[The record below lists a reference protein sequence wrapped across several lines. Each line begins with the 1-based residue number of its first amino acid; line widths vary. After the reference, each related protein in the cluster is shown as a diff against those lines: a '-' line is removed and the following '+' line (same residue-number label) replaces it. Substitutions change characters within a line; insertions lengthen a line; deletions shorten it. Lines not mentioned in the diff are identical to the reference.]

1 MRIISLIIKYKI
13 VAVLLVFVLLFVGF
27 ITSPF
32 HSSNDL
38 FSDMK
43 VSVDVIP
50 NLGENQQ
57 IVFTEWQGQS
67 PQNIEDQITYPL
79 TTYLL
84 GLPQV
89 KTVRSSS
96 MFGVSSIY
104 VIFKDG
110 TDFYWARARLL
121 EKLTALPR
129 GMLPLGVQPSLGP
142 DATALGQVF
151 WYTLEGRDS
160 LGRVTGGW
168 SLQDTRN
175 IQDFY
180 LKNALASTNGVA
192 EVASIGGYVREYQ
205 IDVDPQLMRRY
216 KVSLKEVVKAARESN
231 LDIGAETIE
240 INKMEYFVRGL
251 GQISS
256 LTDLEEA
263 VVKVSNFK
271 PIRIKD
277 VARVTIGPA
286 DRRGILD
293 KGGAEVVGGV
303 VTARYGENPLK
314 VIEDLRDKIAVVG
327 KGLPSKKL
335 RNGSTSKLTIVP
347 FYDRGNLIEDT
358 LGTLETTITLE
369 ILISIIVVLLL
380 LRSLRVSIIVSSL
393 MPLVVVFTF
402 IMMKVFRVDANIVSL
417 SGIAIAIGTVV
428 DMGIIMTENII
439 RHLKVKHPDQPLGK
453 TIILAANEVSGAIL
467 TAGITTIL
475 SFIPVFML
483 TGAERKLFFPLAFTK
498 TAALTGAILLAVTVV
513 PAIMAIFH
521 YRFPKKRR
529 LSLFIQIILALFG
542 IVGGFL
548 LSSTA
553 FLVLP
558 FATVYLLH
566 SFDVLTTP
574 KRNAINRFLGLSLIT
589 LVLAYYWQPLGPTSH
604 FLLNLLFVLFLLA
617 LVLVPLYFFLR
628 HYTTLLSWV
637 LENKRKSLVLPV
649 VVVFLGFLAMSNVQK
664 EFMPKLNEGD
674 FILMPTSLPY
684 AGVSEITNTLKQ
696 LDRAVATLPEV
707 AFSVGKAGR
716 VNSALDPAPLSMYE
730 NLIAIKPEYALDEQG
745 NLMRFKT
752 DGKGGFLTVQGDTV
766 APGSGVATTTLVP
779 NGDGAYYRNWRKH
792 IKDRQDI
799 WSEITAVT
807 RLPNIT
813 TSPQLQ
819 PIETRLVMLQTGMRS
834 NLGIKVYGQDLQ
846 AMELFS
852 LELEKTLKEIPGVLP
867 NTVFA
872 ERIVG
877 KPYLLIEPK
886 RKNIAKFGLS
896 VKDVQ
901 ETVAIAVGGKTV
913 AETIDGR
920 QRYAVR
926 VRYPRELRGS
936 PSEIGDILIDTP
948 VGSPVPLSQLA
959 EVYYE
964 KGPQSIK
971 GEDGFLVNYVTFDKL
986 DQLSEVEIVNRI
998 GSTLQNKIANNELA
1012 VPVGINYEFAGSY
1025 KDHLRSERTLSLVI
1039 PLVFA
1044 LILIILY
1051 IQFRSVT
1058 TSFMVFSGT
1067 AVAFAGGFILVW
1079 LYGQSWFF
1087 DIGLGENTFR
1097 DFLNIRT
1104 VNLSVAVWIGFIAL
1118 FGIATD
1124 DGVLMATYLDQ
1135 NFKKGTPKN
1144 VHEIRQKVIAAGNKR
1159 IRPCLMTTATTIL
1172 ALFPVLMSTGKGS
1185 EIMIPMAV
1193 PCLGGMLT
1201 ALVTLFIVP
1210 LLYSWRMEAKLSK
1223 SIIKEE

>member
-1 MRIISLIIKYKI
+1 MRIASFVLKYKI
-13 VAVLLVFVLLFVGF
+13 VAVLLVFAVLFLGVV
-27 ITSPF
+27 TSPF
-32 HSSNDL
+32 YSSNEL
-38 FSDMK
+38 FPDMK

-57 IVFTEWQGQS
+57 IVFTKWSGQS
-67 PQNIEDQITYPL
+67 PQNVEDQITYPL

-104 VIFKDG
+104 VIFKEG

-121 EKLTALPR
+121 EKLTALPSNL
-129 GMLPLGVQPSLGP
+129 LPLGVQPSLGP

-160 LGRVTGGW
+160 LGGVTGGW

-192 EVASIGGYVREYQ
+192 EVASIGGYVKEYQ
-205 IDVDPQLMRRY
+205 IDVDPQLMRKY
-216 KVSLKEVVKAARESN
+216 KVSLSQVVKAARESN
-231 LDIGAETIE
+231 LDIGAETVE

-256 LTDLEEA
+256 LADLEEA
-263 VVKVSNFK
+263 VVSVSNFK

-277 VARVTIGPA
+277 IARVKIGPA

-303 VTARYGENPLK
+303 ITARYGENPLK
-314 VIEDLRDKIAVVG
+314 VIQDLRDKIATVS
-327 KGLPSKKL
+327 KGLPTKKL
-335 RNGSTSKLTIVP
+335 GNGSTSKLTIVP
-347 FYDRGNLIEDT
+347 FYDRGNLIQDT
-358 LGTLETTITLE
+358 LGTLETAITLE

-380 LRSLRVSIIVSSL
+380 LRSLRISMIVSSL
-393 MPLVVVFTF
+393 MPLVVLFTF
-402 IMMKVFRVDANIVSL
+402 IMMKVFNVDANIVSL

-428 DMGIIMTENII
+428 DMGIIMTENIL
-439 RHLKVKHPDQPLGK
+439 RHLKDKKSNQPMNQ
-453 TIILAANEVSGAIL
+453 TILLAAKEVSGAIL
-467 TAGITTIL
+467 TAGVTTIL

-498 TAALTGAILLAVTVV
+498 TAALTGAMLLAVTVV
-513 PAIMAIFH
+513 PAIMAIF
-521 YRFPKKRR
+521 YYKFPKKPR
-529 LSLFIQIILALFG
+529 LSLFLQLLLGLFG
-542 IVGGFL
+542 IFGGFL

-558 FATVYLLH
+558 FVAVHVLH
-566 SFDVLTTP
+566 SFNVFTSP
-574 KRNAINRFLGLSLIT
+574 KRNRINRFLGLAIIV
-589 LVLAYYWQPLGPTSH
+589 LVLANYWEPLGPTSH

-617 LVLVPLYFFLR
+617 LVLVPLYYFLKN
-628 HYTTLLSWV
+628 YMVLLSWV
-637 LENKRKSLVLPV
+637 LENKRKSLVLPALLIL
-649 VVVFLGFLAMSNVQK
+649 LGILAMSDVQK

-684 AGVSEITNTLKQ
+684 AGVSEITKTLKE
-696 LDRAVATLPEV
+696 LDRAVAALPEV

-716 VNSALDPAPLSMYE
+716 VDSALDPAPLSMYE
-730 NLIAIKPEYALDEQG
+730 NLIAIQPEYALDEHG
-745 NLMRFKT
+745 DVMKFKT
-752 DGKGGFLTVQGDTV
+752 DGNGGFLTVQGDTI
-766 APGSGVATTTLVP
+766 AQGSGVSKKMLIPDSEGT
-779 NGDGAYYRNWRKH
+779 YFRNWRAH

-799 WSEITAVT
+799 WGEITSVT
-807 RLPNIT
+807 KLPGIT

-834 NLGIKVYGQDLQ
+834 NLGIKVYGQDLL
-846 AMELFS
+846 AIEHFS
-852 LELEKTLKEIPGVLP
+852 LELEKILKEIEGVLP
-867 NTVFA
+867 STVFA

-877 KPYLLIEPK
+877 KPYLLIEPN

-896 VKDVQ
+896 IKDVQ
-901 ETVAIAVGGKTV
+901 ETVAVAVGGKTV
-913 AETIDGR
+913 TETIDGR
-920 QRYAVR
+920 QRYPVR

-936 PSEIGDILIDTP
+936 PSDIGDILVDTP
-948 VGSPVPLSQLA
+948 VGSPVPLGELA
-959 EVYYE
+959 KIYYE

-971 GEDGFLVNYVTFDKL
+971 GEDGFLVNYVTFDK
-986 DQLSEVEIVNRI
+986 QSEFSEVEIVERVKSI
-998 GSTLQNKIANNELA
+998 IKNKIDANELA

-1025 KDHLRSERTLSLVI
+1025 KDHLRSEQTLSLVI
-1039 PLVFA
+1039 PLVFI

-1051 IQFRSVT
+1051 IQFRSIA
-1058 TSFMVFSGT
+1058 TSLMVFSGT

-1079 LYGQSWFF
+1079 LYGQSWFL
-1087 DIGLGENTFR
+1087 DIPMGEHTFR

-1124 DGVLMATYLDQ
+1124 DGVVMATYLEQ
-1135 NFKKGTPKN
+1135 NFKKNTPQN
-1144 VHEIRQKVIAAGNKR
+1144 IGEIREMVIEAGNKR
-1159 IRPCLMTTATTIL
+1159 IKPCLMTTATTIL
-1172 ALFPVLMSTGKGS
+1172 ALFPVLLSKGKGS

-1210 LLYSWRMEAKLSK
+1210 LLYSWRMEARLSK
-1223 SIIKEE
+1223 SMKN